1 METRVESAISDLLER
16 AKVSNNIEAEALRKA
31 EVKERTARAMNRADN
46 EWR

>member
-31 EVKERTARAMNRADN
+31 EVKERTAKAMNRASN